1 MNFNYAKL
9 GDPGTWQ
16 GTSPTSFTDCYPYN
30 SSFVATDFRNV
41 CVRLILFISLPSL
54 CTRAPLAAAA
64 DCKEKAPHV
73 DK

>member
-41 CVRLILFISLPSL
+41 CVRANTLYLTALPL
-54 CTRAPLAAAA
+54 HTRPLSPLLQAV
-64 DCKEKAPHV
+64 K
-73 DK
+73 